1 MTVLENAVANLA
13 NALET
18 LESRLEA
25 RFHDRSATSDDLD
38 ANHRHTRAARGH
50 AAEAGRGLTKS
61 IDALKALLDETDPKV
76 PGPKVP
82 DPKVKE

>member
-25 RFHDRSATSDDLD
+25 RFHDRTASSDDLD
-38 ANHRHTRAARGH
+38 ATRRHTRTARGH

-61 IDALKALLDETDPKV
+61 IDALKILLDETDPKN
-76 PGPKVP
+76 PRPKI
-82 DPKVKE
+82 KE